1 MTPKLFLFLIQDVFG
16 AQESISVQAIQA
28 EVADRFLCN
37 REGTEIKLSALD
49 EEGFI
54 VYKQDAGRK
63 EIQIKSSIDKYILL
77 NKYYG
82 RV

>member
-1 MTPKLFLFLIQDVFG
+1 
-16 AQESISVQAIQA
+16 
-28 EVADRFLCN
+28 LCN